1 MIRLNVFIQ
10 VSAENR
16 AAVLESAKELV
27 AYSLKDNGCIAYDVF
42 ESATRSD
49 VLMICETWKD
59 AESLSAH
66 EKADHFV
73 ALVPKIQGLAAMKLE
88 KLRHTFTTRMCEAGV
103 NIKVIQDALG
113 HSDISTALN
122 IYADVTKEMKAEE
135 FKGLDSYF
143 KV

>member
-49 VLMICETWKD
+49 VLMICETWK
-59 AESLSAH
+59 AAH

-88 KLRHTFTTRMCEAGV
+88 KF
-103 NIKVIQDALG
+103 
-113 HSDISTALN
+113 
-122 IYADVTKEMKAEE
+122 E
-135 FKGLDSYF
+135 F
-143 KV
+143 

>member
-73 ALVPKIQGLAAMKLE
+73 AKIQGLAAMKLE
-88 KLRHTFTTRMCEAGV
+88 KF
-103 NIKVIQDALG
+103 
-113 HSDISTALN
+113 
-122 IYADVTKEMKAEE
+122 E
-135 FKGLDSYF
+135 F
-143 KV
+143 

>member
-59 AESLSAH
+59 AESLSATEKSRPFCGPGAQNPGAGCH
-66 EKADHFV
+66 EV
-73 ALVPKIQGLAAMKLE
+73 GKI
-88 KLRHTFTTRMCEAGV
+88 RV
-103 NIKVIQDALG
+103 
-113 HSDISTALN
+113 LN
-122 IYADVTKEMKAEE
+122 Q
-135 FKGLDSYF
+135 
-143 KV
+143 

>member
-16 AAVLESAKELV
+16 TAVLESAKELV

-59 AESLSAH
+59 ALSAH

-88 KLRHTFTTRMCEAGV
+88 KF
-103 NIKVIQDALG
+103 
-113 HSDISTALN
+113 
-122 IYADVTKEMKAEE
+122 E
-135 FKGLDSYF
+135 F
-143 KV
+143 